1 MDRARFRGCLVVAGC
16 LLSAAGCAGH
26 RVTSTFEELEPRMK
40 EGQTI
45 YVTSAGGDVRRGR
58 PVVGPE
64 VFG

>member
-1 MDRARFRGCLVVAGC
+1 
-16 LLSAAGCAGH
+16 
-26 RVTSTFEELEPRMK
+26 VTSTFEELEPRMK